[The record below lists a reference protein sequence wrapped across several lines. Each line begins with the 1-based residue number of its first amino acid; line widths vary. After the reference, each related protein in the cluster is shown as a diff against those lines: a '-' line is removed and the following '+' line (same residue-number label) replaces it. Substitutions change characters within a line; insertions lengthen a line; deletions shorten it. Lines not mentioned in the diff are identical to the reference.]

1 MMRRRLGAHAAS
13 LTLHLVALV
22 LAIATSTS
30 TSSGRGG
37 AAPSSRARSMTVF
50 AAPRDDNSAPPGLNP
65 IDAADQDAIRR
76 SLDSHTVALPGLTVN
91 IAKIAERAPLLF
103 PFVTPGLSLQRFAIA
118 PERESRE
125 TFHDPFAPPRN
136 LRSKDARPRPPLVLS
151 DAALQAVIDR
161 SWSRRDRWT
170 PFQQI
175 VTLANTHSA
184 DTGQLPALLHA
195 YHRQNGLQPYVD
207 ASSRDPRLWAE
218 LGLAADHVEF
228 IGFISG
234 FASAHPGTK
243 ATTELLFLLDQ
254 LAQASMDALL
264 TLLDTDPAA
273 SLAWTREANHDAYD
287 LIVDLRRHYA
297 TELQRKGLASSEG
310 IRVYYERARLGIL
323 TGILRTTPHG
333 YRASDARFLIG
344 AIHWRQGNVGDALR
358 SWRAMT
364 PDPTDA
370 YAPSIAQLL
379 NAIAAETGGDR
390 GDVDPKETTRL
401 LGRQINSILRTE
413 HGRWIMFSMDRLQ
426 QFGFHFDTF

>member
-1 MMRRRLGAHAAS
+1 MMRRRIGALAVS
-13 LTLHLVALV
+13 VTLHLVAL
-22 LAIATSTS
+22 ATALVTSS
-30 TSSGRGG
+30 TSSGRRGT
-37 AAPSSRARSMTVF
+37 APASRPRSITVF
-50 AAPRDDNSAPPGLNP
+50 AAPREDGSAPPGLNP
-65 IDAADQDAIRR
+65 IDAADQDAMRR
-76 SLDSHTVALPGLTVN
+76 SLHSQTVAVPGFVVDV
-91 IAKIAERAPLLF
+91 AKIAERAPLLF

-118 PERESRE
+118 PERELRE
-125 TFHDPFAPPRN
+125 TFHDPFAPPQN
-136 LRSKDARPRPPLVLS
+136 LRSKDARARPPLSLS
-151 DAALQAVIDR
+151 DAALQSVIDR

-175 VTLANTHSA
+175 ITLANTHSPDA
-184 DTGQLPALLHA
+184 GKLPALLHA

-207 ASSRDPRLWAE
+207 ASIRDPRLWAE

-243 ATTELLFLLDQ
+243 AATELLFLLDQ

-273 SLAWTREANHDAYD
+273 SLAWTREANHEAYD

-297 TELQRKGLASSEG
+297 TELQRKGLASTGG
-310 IRVYYERARLGIL
+310 IAAYYNRVRLGIL
-323 TGILRTTPHG
+323 TGILRTTPRG

-344 AIHWRQGNVGDALR
+344 TIHWREGNFGDALR

-364 PDPTDA
+364 VDPTDT
-370 YAPSIAQLL
+370 YATSIAQIL
-379 NAIAAETGGDR
+379 NAITSETGGDR
-390 GDVDPKETTRL
+390 GDVDPRETTRRL
-401 LGRQINSILRTE
+401 TRQIDGVLRAE